1 MEKVLT
7 TEYLN
12 DRVLDLLSP
21 YDLNNLRACSTTL
34 QDTISRY
41 SNEKMEY
48 NCNIVTRK
56 IPRLPTYDI
65 IHVFS
70 MNPGTSKS
78 IHIYDMIYNII
89 YNYYHRTIK
98 YRCMVLDK
106 HLSPVFNQLMNTIHN
121 KKRVLFG
128 HTFSLDTDAYRK
140 NLPEKRSFTL
150 FDIMTNI
157 YLENKGNFLVGKS
170 SENNNMDQIK
180 FLQGTL
186 LPL

>member
-1 MEKVLT
+1 MEKVFT

-12 DRVLDLLSP
+12 DKIMDQLSP
-21 YDLNNLRACSTTL
+21 YDLNNLRACSLTL
-34 QDTISRY
+34 QDSTSMY
-41 SNEKMEY
+41 SNEKMKH

-56 IPRLPTYDI
+56 LSRLD
-65 IHVFS
+65 
-70 MNPGTSKS
+70 TSNI
-78 IHIYDMIYNII
+78 IHIYDMKYNII
-89 YNYYHRTIK
+89 YNYYHTAIK

-106 HLSPVFNQLMNTIHN
+106 HLSPVFNQLMNTLHN

-128 HTFSLDTDAYRK
+128 HTFTLDIDTYRK
-140 NLPEKRSFTL
+140 NLERGSYLTL
-150 FDIMTNI
+150 FDIMSNI